1 MINNTVDYKILSKE
15 YFKLIALYFKQKW
28 LKRQWTYWYFDN
40 KQFLYYIYFQK
51 SNYSNKY
58 YVNIWIY
65 NKYLINE
72 EFPKS
77 YPHISFRLESIL
89 NLDQCLNYEISLD
102 IENENNNIDEKVEN
116 LKIHLNF
123 VLENLKFLNTKEL
136 MKKFLVDN
144 EMNKKAIIS
153 LVAKNDLWISFN

>member
-1 MINNTVDYKILSKE
+1 M
-15 YFKLIALYFKQKW
+15 
-28 LKRQWTYWYFDN
+28 
-40 KQFLYYIYFQK
+40 
-51 SNYSNKY
+51 
-58 YVNIWIY
+58 
-65 NKYLINE
+65 INE

-102 IENENNNIDEKVEN
+102 IENENNNIDEKVED
-116 LKIHLNF
+116 LIIHLNF
-123 VLENLKFLNTKEL
+123 ALENLYFLNTKEL